1 MHTNE
6 EFTPVPHQHEKRFLE
21 EATEGPPA
29 KRQPPCAPGDG
40 FQNVCSDVKESPS
53 SKTPIIVTQLKQ
65 LRLPVPCPVPTKFTK
80 DVANAI
86 KNNQLKGIMK
96 TRLLRQAA
104 TFYWGL
110 CPWPTHDE
118 YVTMA
123 VTLCDKFPQL
133 KDKKPLHGQYWVS
146 RSVFTH
152 FCKKI

>member
-1 MHTNE
+1 
-6 EFTPVPHQHEKRFLE
+6 
-21 EATEGPPA
+21 
-29 KRQPPCAPGDG
+29 
-40 FQNVCSDVKESPS
+40 
-53 SKTPIIVTQLKQ
+53 
-65 LRLPVPCPVPTKFTK
+65 VPCPVPTKFTK

-96 TRLLRQAA
+96 TRLLRQSA

-133 KDKKPLHGQYWVS
+133 KDKKPLHGQYW
-146 RSVFTH
+146 
-152 FCKKI
+152 CE

>member
-1 MHTNE
+1 MISDDEREWNSDVDGNSASVLEECLPHMHTNE

-29 KRQPPCAPGDG
+29 KRQPLCAPGDG

-104 TFYWGL
+104 TFYWG
-110 CPWPTHDE
+110 C
-118 YVTMA
+118 V
-123 VTLCDKFPQL
+123 
-133 KDKKPLHGQYWVS
+133 HGPHMMNTS
-146 RSVFTH
+146 RW
-152 FCKKI
+152 